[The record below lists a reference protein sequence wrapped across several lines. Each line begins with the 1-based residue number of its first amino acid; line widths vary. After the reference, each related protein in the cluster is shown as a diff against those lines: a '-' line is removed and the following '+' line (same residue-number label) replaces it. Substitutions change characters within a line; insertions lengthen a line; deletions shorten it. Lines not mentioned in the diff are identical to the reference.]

1 MTTPYHQRNQD
12 ATVWVGNL
20 DTQTSEELI
29 FELFVQVGPLS
40 TLAALLLRAPDLM
53 RCCCAGNVNMPRDKV
68 TNTHQGYAF
77 VEFESPEDAD
87 YAIKCALVALAGA
100 CAHPAYSSSRIMNM
114 VKLYGKPMRVNMV
127 RVAPLCSRSQI
138 QLVRVVCVQASKD
151 RKQEEFFANLFIGN
165 LDREVDE
172 KLLHDTFSRFGA
184 VISCKVSPVRQSL
197 GFVAHRM
204 FVPVRS

>member
-1 MTTPYHQRNQD
+1 
-12 ATVWVGNL
+12 
-20 DTQTSEELI
+20 
-29 FELFVQVGPLS
+29 
-40 TLAALLLRAPDLM
+40 
-53 RCCCAGNVNMPRDKV
+53 MPRDKV

-100 CAHPAYSSSRIMNM
+100 CAHLCLFFVQDHEHGQALWQADAREHGTRCAAPHSIR
-114 VKLYGKPMRVNMV
+114 MV
-127 RVAPLCSRSQI
+127 RFVL
-138 QLVRVVCVQASKD
+138 LQASKD

-184 VISCKVSPVRQSL
+184 VISCKVFSVCRCCCFR
-197 GFVAHRM
+197 GAHRM
-204 FVPVRS
+204 FFLAGHD